1 MRGASELRHIAIDVE
16 VHRAIERARQSFSES
31 ENEILHRLL
40 IGARK
45 PLKSGRRRSSPALQA
60 TRSRGSWAVE
70 LHGKRHAAPNMSEA
84 YRLLLIMLEEAAP
97 GLLDKLAEERTRSRR
112 FVAREPSALYKDSP
126 HLTRQFARHLQDDWY
141 YDANLSADQVGK
153 RARVAARLAGFT
165 YGRDVRLVD
174 NLREI

>member
-16 VHRAIERARQSFSES
+16 VHRAIERARQSLSES

-45 PLKSGRRRSSPALQA
+45 PLKSGRRRSSPARQA

-70 LHGKRHAAPNMSEA
+70 LHGERHAAPNMSEA

-97 GLLDKLAEERTRSRR
+97 GLLNKLAQERTRSRR
-112 FVAREPSALYKDSP
+112 FVAREPRALYKDSP
-126 HLTRQFARHLQDDWY
+126 HLTRQFGRHLQDDWY

-174 NLREI
+174 SLREI